1 MKRLLLPS
9 FAAAAVLTGL
19 LHAAPLQ
26 VYILSGQSNMQGHAN
41 ISTFDYM
48 AKDPKTAPLL
58 EQMRDRRGDPVVLDR
73 TWISYLSEDRGG
85 NPTVKEGKLTAGF
98 GARDE
103 VIGPEFTFGITME
116 KLTNAPILIIKTA
129 WGGKSLHT
137 DFRPPSATDEEAGE
151 YYQKMIDHVTTVL
164 RDPKKVVPGYNPRD
178 GFQLAGFVWFQ
189 GWNDMTDGG
198 AYPQRGQDGGYD
210 KYTEYL
216 AHFIRDVRNDFNSP
230 DLPFVVGVI
239 GVGGPTAEYESPRY
253 VGIHQS
259 FRDAMAAPAKMREF
273 RGNVANVL
281 TEEFWDHELAA
292 VRSKR
297 DRTPEEEEIA
307 RGFSNQEFH
316 YLGAAKILGPIG
328 KAFAETL
335 HSLK

>member
-1 MKRLLLPS
+1 MMKRFLIPAL
-9 FAAAAVLTGL
+9 AAAGFTGL

-26 VYILSGQSNMQGHAN
+26 VYILSGQSNMQGHAH
-41 ISTFDYM
+41 IRTFDYM

-58 EQMRDRRGDPVVLDR
+58 EQMRDRQGNPVVLDR
-73 TWISYLSEDRGG
+73 TWITYLSEDRGG
-85 NPTVKEGKLTAGF
+85 NPTVKDGKLTAGF

-116 KLTNAPILIIKTA
+116 QLVDAPILIIKTA

-137 DFRPPSATDEEAGE
+137 DFRPPSATGEEPGE
-151 YYQKMIDHVTTVL
+151 YYKQMIAHVKTVL
-164 RDPKKVVPGYNPRD
+164 EDPKKVVPGYNARD
-178 GFQLAGFVWFQ
+178 GYELAGFVWFQ

-198 AYPQRGQDGGYD
+198 TYPQRGRDGGYD
-210 KYTEYL
+210 KYRDYL
-216 AHFIRDVRNDFNSP
+216 AHFIRDVRNDLDAP
-230 DLPFVVGVI
+230 DLPFVVGVL
-239 GVGGPTAEYESPRY
+239 GVNGPTRDYESPRY

-328 KAFAETL
+328 KAFAEAV
-335 HSLK
+335 HGLK